1 MSETFE
7 PIVPPPPPP
16 PPQKSRTG
24 MIVGIGAGVLAL
36 CLVCAVIA
44 VALYVERTK
53 IPIIANLFATP
64 TPTGTPYS
72 STTMGINL
80 YYPSAWV
87 YQEEQSGGLV
97 LFASSQDV
105 IDATT
110 FPEDGAAVV
119 IVRTTSFF
127 DAIPTSVDTTS
138 PEAMLKYM
146 VSSDSG
152 FLASGA
158 SELEA
163 VRTYTIQGKPAAST
177 VYSVTQSGSPT
188 YNWYMVLIVTGDVPI
203 MTISI
208 SAQST
213 WSTYRPAFDGI
224 LNSMEIQAIK

>member
-1 MSETFE
+1 MSENFE

-36 CLVCAVIA
+36 CLVCAVIG
-44 VALYVERTK
+44 VVLYVERAK
-53 IPIIANLFATP
+53 IPFVANLFPTP

-72 STTMGINL
+72 NSTMGISL
-80 YYPSAWV
+80 YYPPTWV

-97 LFASSQDV
+97 LFATSQAV

-110 FPEDGAAVV
+110 FPEDGAALVV
-119 IVRTTSFF
+119 IRTASFF
-127 DAIPTSVDTTS
+127 SALPSSVDTTS

-146 VSSDSG
+146 ISTDGG
-152 FLASGA
+152 FLSQGA
-158 SELEA
+158 SEVEA
-163 VRTYTIQGKPAAST
+163 IRTYSVQGNPAAST
-177 VYSVTQSGSPT
+177 VYAIPQSGSPT

-203 MTISI
+203 MAISI

-213 WSTYRPAFDGI
+213 WSTYRPSFDGI
-224 LNSMEIQAIK
+224 LNSMEIQALK